1 MEDGLKTYLRYL
13 QVKQTTLIKKGSK
26 ISPFIDDIVYKNLSS
41 QLTTNSHDYPEI
53 KLNSSKIYFSG
64 SENSPEK
71 MDVISTIFSV
81 DLNYDTIY
89 LDTFIECQ
97 ED

>member
-71 MDVISTIFSV
+71 MDVISTIFSI

-89 LDTFIECQ
+89 
-97 ED
+97 

>member
-89 LDTFIECQ
+89 
-97 ED
+97 

>member
-1 MEDGLKTYLRYL
+1 MEEGLKTYLRYL

-89 LDTFIECQ
+89 
-97 ED
+97 